1 MSFKKQVTIIVLNWN
16 GKACLIQCLD
26 ALRRQS
32 FQDMVTV
39 VVDNGSGDGSA
50 ETVRLQFPE
59 VTLISLKDNLGFAV
73 ANNIAIRQLDTEYVA
88 LLNNDAIA
96 HSLWLQNL
104 ITALSNFPEAG
115 FAASK
120 MLYHDA
126 PHIIDRAGDGYS
138 TAGAGC
144 LRGRGREDHTYNQP
158 EWVFGACAGAAL
170 YRMSMLRDIGLFDE
184 DFFLLYEDVDLS
196 FRAQLRGY
204 KCLYVPTAVVYHKA
218 SSSIGYDSPTSVY
231 YGHRNL
237 EWVYAQNMPSSL
249 IVRTLGRHVLYT
261 IAAFGYFASKGIA
274 IAYIRSKWDSFR
286 AWRSVLNKRKI
297 IQARRTVEDVY
308 IWNLLDAEDSVS
320 RLKHR
325 LKRQTSSSHNI
336 EG

>member
-1 MSFKKQVTIIVLNWN
+1 MKKRVTVIVVNWN
-16 GKACLIQCLD
+16 GKTCLIQCLD
-26 ALRRQS
+26 ALRKQS
-32 FQDMVTV
+32 FQDLETV
-39 VVDNGSGDGSA
+39 VVDNGSSDGSA
-50 ETVRLQFPE
+50 DTVRQLFPE
-59 VTLISLKDNLGFAV
+59 VTLISLTDNYGFAV
-73 ANNIAIRQLDTEYVA
+73 ANNIAIRRSDTEYVA

-96 HSLWLQNL
+96 HPLWLENL
-104 ITALSNFPEAG
+104 ITALSTFPEAG

-126 PHIIDRAGDGYS
+126 PHIIDRAGDGYT

-144 LRGRGREDHTYNQP
+144 LRGRGRQNNAHDQP

-170 YRMSMLRDIGLFDE
+170 YRMSMLQDIGLFDE

-204 KCLYVPTAVVYHKA
+204 KCLYVPIAVVYHMA
-218 SSSIGYDSPTSVY
+218 SRSIGYDSPTSVY

-249 IVRTLGRHVLYT
+249 IVRTLGRHVFYT
-261 IAAFGYFASKGIA
+261 IAAFGYFASKGLA
-274 IAYIRSKWDSFR
+274 IAYVRSKRDSLK

-297 IQARRTVEDVY
+297 IQTHRRVEDDY
-308 IWNLLDAEDSVS
+308 IWNLLDTEDSIS

-325 LKRQTSSSHNI
+325 LKRQPLKDRF
-336 EG
+336 